1 MPEIKKKIIEI
12 CNVCKSNKQ
21 LTKEKLFKLDNN
33 YPVYAGSVGTPI
45 GYADESNNSVA
56 PALIVVNDGAAG
68 KTYLIND
75 EKYVIGKHATG
86 LTIKEEYINQ
96 IDIRYLQYIA
106 EPIFVNKNKT
116 EGRGNLPKAEILN
129 TYVPIPTT
137 ESGEIDFK
145 TQKAIADNIDLID
158 EKRNVLEESKHKLS
172 NIYIRLEMLNDLP
185 IKEISLNE
193 YFDLKRGKVISKQF
207 MNMNKGDYPVYS
219 TQSGVFGYINSF
231 MENGKYLLWNTDGL
245 AGYIKITSGPFSY
258 TNIVGIMIP
267 KKNINKIS
275 LEYLKYYLEP
285 IFRLNK
291 KGREGINGKNEY
303 TKLNSTMIKNLDIK
317 IPIPIDAKGEFDLDI
332 QNAIANKY
340 CMIEEVKNNVINK
353 IDRVL
358 INSVI

>member
-1 MPEIKKKIIEI
+1 MPEIEKKILEI

-21 LTKEKLFKLDNN
+21 LTKEKLYKLDNN
-33 YPVYAGSVGTPI
+33 YPVYAGTIGQPI
-45 GYADESNNSVA
+45 GYADNYNNSVA

-86 LTIKEEYINQ
+86 LTIKEEYIDK
-96 IDIRYLQYIA
+96 IDIRYVQYIA
-106 EPIFVNKNKT
+106 EPIFLNKNKT

-129 TYVPIPTT
+129 TFIPIPTT
-137 ESGEIDFK
+137 DSGEIDFK

-158 EKRNVLEESKHKLS
+158 EKRNALKDSKYELS
-172 NIYIRLEMLNDLP
+172 NIYVRLEMLDNLP

-193 YFDLKRGKVISKQF
+193 YFDLKRGKVISKQY
-207 MNMNKGDYPVYS
+207 MNIHKGNYPVYS
-219 TQSGVFGYINSF
+219 TQSGIFGCIDSF
-231 MENGKYLLWNTDGL
+231 MEKGNYLLWNTDGL

-258 TNIVGIMIP
+258 TNIVGIMMP
-267 KKNINKIS
+267 KKSINNIS
-275 LEYLKYYLEP
+275 LAYLKCYLEP
-285 IFRLNK
+285 IFRINK

-317 IPIPIDAKGEFDLDI
+317 IPIPVDKNGVFDLEM

-340 CMIEEVKNNVINK
+340 QMIEEVKNNIINR
-353 IDRVL
+353 IDEVL
-358 INSVI
+358 INAVI